1 MHLLHKTAS
10 QLLLNEVIL
19 FYETHSPNQP
29 LLEKTGKKKNTIS
42 AFPAFQ
48 ILFLHQF
55 FVLLQHF
62 APFNLPLCSLVDVF
76 HIPPK

>member
-1 MHLLHKTAS
+1 MNKPMHLLHKTAS

-42 AFPAFQ
+42 AFSCLSDFIFTSIFRLTAAFCT
-48 ILFLHQF
+48 I
-55 FVLLQHF
+55 
-62 APFNLPLCSLVDVF
+62 
-76 HIPPK
+76 